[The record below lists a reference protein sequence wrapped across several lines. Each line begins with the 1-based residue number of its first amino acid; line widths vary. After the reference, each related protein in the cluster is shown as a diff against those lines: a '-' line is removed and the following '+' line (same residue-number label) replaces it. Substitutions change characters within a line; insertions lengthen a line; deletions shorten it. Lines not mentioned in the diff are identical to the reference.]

1 MKEKEEGKV
10 IIDTEIYL
18 QYSTLKAYYRE
29 LWEQHKKVVLEN
41 EKLRE
46 EIIRMKRGDNL
57 ARLPRFE
64 V

>member
-1 MKEKEEGKV
+1 LKEKEEGKV